1 MKAEWIA
8 GPGLARRE
16 LWAMAAGSFGLGL
29 LTGGVALA
37 LALMT
42 NEPAFPESGPDVAR
56 YCVAV
61 AALPTLAVVVTVA
74 RDWRRGEVRG
84 AGDWLRRIGATLLVA
99 GILPLVAGLLGTDA
113 VVRVLAGYLLAPCLV
128 SLAAAFTFA
137 APERRSTDDTD
148 DTEDAMGGLGARHAP
163 LQMGLG
169 LLAFL
174 GYFAPTLGYMLVSTV
189 GRAIHP
195 PTGCASCVT
204 AGQSAGL
211 GTLFLV
217 IVLGLGVCAGSLVG
231 LWGAWLRGSVI

>member
-1 MKAEWIA
+1 MNAEWIA
-8 GPGLARRE
+8 GPGVARRE
-16 LWAMAAGSFGLGL
+16 LWTMAAGSFGLGL
-29 LTGGVALA
+29 VTGGAALA

-61 AALPTLAVVVTVA
+61 AALPTLAVLVTVA

-84 AGDWLRRIGATLLVA
+84 AGDWLRRIVAALVVA

-113 VVRVLAGYLLAPCLV
+113 AVRVVAGYLLAPCLV

-137 APERRSTDDTD
+137 VLERQDSERAS
-148 DTEDAMGGLGARHAP
+148 GALPMA
-163 LQMGLG
+163 LG

-211 GTLFLV
+211 GTLFFV
-217 IVLGLGVCAGSLVG
+217 VVLGLGVCAGSLVG
-231 LWGAWLRGSVI
+231 LWGAWLRK